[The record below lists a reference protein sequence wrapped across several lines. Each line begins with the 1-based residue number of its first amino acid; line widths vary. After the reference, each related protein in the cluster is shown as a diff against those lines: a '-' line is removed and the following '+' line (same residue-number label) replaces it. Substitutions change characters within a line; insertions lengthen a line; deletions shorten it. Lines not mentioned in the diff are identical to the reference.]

1 MITILGAGGLIG
13 GRLCAIL
20 RKLSVEHYAPAR
32 DEPLTNRDLGHVIYC
47 IGVTADFRRRT
58 FDTVDAHVC
67 ELLRVL
73 RDCDFHSLLYLS
85 STRVYGARA
94 WSADESN
101 ELTVTPRNPDDL
113 YNTSKLMGESLA
125 LNSKRTARIARISNV
140 YGDDFSS
147 QNFLSSVI
155 HDAVTRRHVRLR
167 TSEES
172 EKDYIHIDDVV
183 DGLIRLAT
191 EGRDAIYNLASGRN
205 VTNRE
210 LMNCISEFT
219 GCTVAFED
227 GAPTIKYPTIDIHR
241 MRDEFGFRPSPLSER
256 IGDVIHQYQS
266 RFQKSTHK

>member
-13 GRLCAIL
+13 GRLCDIL
-20 RKLSVEHYAPAR
+20 RRRCVEHYAPAR
-32 DEPLTNRDLGHVIYC
+32 GAPLTNRDLGHVIYC

-58 FDTVDAHVC
+58 FDTVEAHVC

-73 RDCDFHSLLYLS
+73 RDCDFNSLLYLS

-94 WSADESN
+94 GSAGELD
-101 ELTVTPRNPDDL
+101 ELTVTPQNPDDL
-113 YNTSKLMGESLA
+113 YNISKLMGESLA
-125 LNSKRTARIARISNV
+125 LSSKQTARIARISNV

-147 QNFLSSVI
+147 ENFFSSVI

-183 DGLIRLAT
+183 DGLIKLTT
-191 EGRDAIYNLASGRN
+191 EGREATYNVASGQN
-205 VTNRE
+205 VSTRE
-210 LMNCISEFT
+210 LMDCVSALT

-227 GAPTIKYPTIDIHR
+227 GAPAIKFPTIDIHR
-241 MRDEFGFRPSPLSER
+241 MREEFGFRPSPLSER
-256 IGDVIHQYQS
+256 IGDVIHRYQS